1 MRSFDALVSILRCP
15 ACGAG
20 FSFSAVAAGT
30 RGSGAGTQ
38 AAGRGHYGVLD
49 CGCSRYP
56 VVDDVPVLMKG
67 PVGIVS
73 HWNDGMIHSGP
84 TSAELVAALDRGET
98 TEVLIDCLAFPRH
111 YPLQGRLSRRHLWP
125 DALGRRAGLAQTRGG
140 LRRLLERED
149 GRLLAEDVFGFFYSK
164 RSGNN
169 TYLAEYFLNRFVMP
183 RYLSAMALVQRLP
196 AAEDPVLDIA
206 CGYGHIEHYLTRR
219 RRSTPAVGID
229 FNFYQAWGARRCV
242 APDAWF
248 VCCDASAPLPFAGG
262 SFSGAVCSDAFMY
275 LPDKASLLSEVE
287 RVAPGRPAIFARVG
301 NKAVGPPN
309 PRHGG
314 EMLPEQYWDLFGRER
329 TRFFADAALWKD
341 YLARRNPL
349 LREPAALEDMAWEK
363 YLSFVINP
371 QALSAQ
377 GEEEGVWPHGIGRL
391 TLNTVIGVTGDHPE
405 ALDTEFMYRS
415 VWGAYEDADM
425 MGYTERWG
433 RLDKAQVREA
443 LANPD
448 GEAAQRL
455 VERFV
460 LVGMPDDYVRDRL
473 GPYLGDS
480 PAGTG
485 PLPGGE
491 RGLEAA

>member
-1 MRSFDALVSILRCP
+1 
-15 ACGAG
+15 
-20 FSFSAVAAGT
+20 
-30 RGSGAGTQ
+30 
-38 AAGRGHYGVLD
+38 
-49 CGCSRYP
+49 
-56 VVDDVPVLMKG
+56 
-67 PVGIVS
+67 
-73 HWNDGMIHSGP
+73 
-84 TSAELVAALDRGET
+84 
-98 TEVLIDCLAFPRH
+98 
-111 YPLQGRLSRRHLWP
+111 
-125 DALGRRAGLAQTRGG
+125 
-140 LRRLLERED
+140 
-149 GRLLAEDVFGFFYSK
+149 
-164 RSGNN
+164 
-169 TYLAEYFLNRFVMP
+169 
-183 RYLSAMALVQRLP
+183 
-196 AAEDPVLDIA
+196 
-206 CGYGHIEHYLTRR
+206 
-219 RRSTPAVGID
+219 VGID

-287 RVAPGRPAIFARVG
+287 RVASGRPAIFARVG

>member
-1 MRSFDALVSILRCP
+1 MTSFDAFVSLLRCP
-15 ACGAG
+15 GCREG
-20 FSFSAVAAGT
+20 FSFTTAGAASAPTLAGA
-30 RGSGAGTQ
+30 S
-38 AAGRGHYGVLD
+38 GHYGVLQ
-49 CGCSRYP
+49 CSCSRYP
-56 VVDDVPVLMKG
+56 VVDDVPILMKG
-67 PVGIVS
+67 PIGIVS

-84 TSAELVAALDRGET
+84 TSAELVASIERGAT
-98 TEVLIDCLAFPRH
+98 TEALIDCLAFPRR

-125 DALGRRAGLAQTRGG
+125 DALGRRAGLAQTRSG
-140 LRRLLERED
+140 LRKLLERD
-149 GRLLAEDVFGFFYSK
+149 RGSLLAQEVFEFFYSR

-169 TYLAEYFLNRFVMP
+169 PYLAEYFLNRFVMP

-196 AAEDPVLDIA
+196 ASERPVLDIA
-206 CGYGHIEHYLTRR
+206 CGYGHIDHYLTRR

-248 VCCDASAPLPFAGG
+248 VCCDASAPLPFADD

-275 LPDKASLLSEVE
+275 LPDKPLLLSEVE
-287 RVAPGRPAIFARVG
+287 RIAPGRPGIFTRVG

-314 EMLPEQYWDLFGRER
+314 ELLPEQYWDLFGRQR
-329 TRFFADAALWKD
+329 TRHFADATLWKD

-349 LREPAALEDMAWEK
+349 TRAPAALEDLAWEK
-363 YLSFVINP
+363 YLTFVVNP
-371 QALSAQ
+371 QALAPE
-377 GEEEGVWPHGIGRL
+377 GEAEGVWPHGIGRL
-391 TLNTVIGVTGDHPE
+391 TLNTVIGVTGNHPD

-433 RLDKAQVREA
+433 RLDKAQLREA
-443 LANPD
+443 LANPG
-448 GEAAQRL
+448 GEAARRL

-460 LVGMPDDYVRDRL
+460 LVGVPDSYVRDRL
-473 GPYLGDS
+473 GPYLGGL
-480 PAGTG
+480 PEGTDAV
-485 PLPGGE
+485 PGL
-491 RGLEAA
+491 RAA